1 MGTATQYLSG
11 LVTELRI
18 KYPDDSIWEG
28 ITDLKVTPVWY
39 HNIIDRV
46 EKDVKKRCA
55 DNGVPV
61 SKKVL
66 GVGRELLKRTV
77 DYKMSLGTAEGCRD
91 IFTMVRLFLYHGRG
105 KELTYSTYDDI
116 RVDEDQEEMKS
127 DWTRIKNFN
136 VSETAVVPDANPNRL
151 AIRLFHYVRYLS
163 CSGWW
168 GPWCYDSFWG
178 SKLHRA

>member
-1 MGTATQYLSG
+1 
-11 LVTELRI
+11 
-18 KYPDDSIWEG
+18 
-28 ITDLKVTPVWY
+28 
-39 HNIIDRV
+39 
-46 EKDVKKRCA
+46 
-55 DNGVPV
+55 
-61 SKKVL
+61 
-66 GVGRELLKRTV
+66 
-77 DYKMSLGTAEGCRD
+77 MSLGTAEGCRD

-168 GPWCYDSFWG
+168 GP
-178 SKLHRA
+178 

>member
-1 MGTATQYLSG
+1 MTQKELCNKKLIGDYAEYLSSTCKSLTSGNLLKMGTATQYLSG

-46 EKDVKKRCA
+46 EKDVKKKCA

-127 DWTRIKNFN
+127 DW
-136 VSETAVVPDANPNRL
+136 
-151 AIRLFHYVRYLS
+151 
-163 CSGWW
+163 
-168 GPWCYDSFWG
+168 
-178 SKLHRA
+178 